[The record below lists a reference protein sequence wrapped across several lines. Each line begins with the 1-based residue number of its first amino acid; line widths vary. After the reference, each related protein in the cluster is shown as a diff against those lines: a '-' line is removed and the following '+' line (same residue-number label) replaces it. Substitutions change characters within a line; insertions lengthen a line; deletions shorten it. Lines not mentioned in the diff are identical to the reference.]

1 MLAASQIDA
10 LIDCPIAVGGGSP
23 QRVDSA
29 LSLTTVG
36 KTLPYGI

>member
-1 MLAASQIDA
+1 M
-10 LIDCPIAVGGGSP
+10 GGPEADSDDRR
-23 QRVDSA
+23 QWVDSA